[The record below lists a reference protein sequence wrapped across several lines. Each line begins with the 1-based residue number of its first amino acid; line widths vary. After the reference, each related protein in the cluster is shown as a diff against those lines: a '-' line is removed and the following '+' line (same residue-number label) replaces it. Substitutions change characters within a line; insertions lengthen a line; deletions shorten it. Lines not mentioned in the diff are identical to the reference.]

1 MMKIGRNTQERID
14 TVKDEALEVKR
25 QLETLHARLAEHPG
39 TKRIS
44 AKLVRVIDKLEDW
57 RKVA

>member
-1 MMKIGRNTQERID
+1 MKIGRNTQERID
-14 TVKDEALEVKR
+14 RVKDEALEVKR

-44 AKLVRVIDKLEDW
+44 AKLERVIDKLEDW
-57 RKVA
+57 RRAA